1 MVNLSNESYRIEPG
15 ERIAQLVLA
24 KTEKAELEATEV
36 IVNTDRGGTGFG
48 DSGRF

>member
-1 MVNLSNESYRIEPG
+1 VNPG

-24 KTEKAELEATEV
+24 KVEKARLDVTMS
-36 IVNTDRGGTGFG
+36 ITDTSRGGTGFG